1 MNNTKLING
10 KTAER
15 LSDDLLENVS
25 GGLVGAALN
34 TACLGASM
42 GLIACIIA
50 NIAYLSKAQ
59 GAMAAQDSFTCE
71 QYMQK
76 ARNCGM
82 ATAGLLVVRSTLG
95 VACAFYNGMH
105 RE

>member
-34 TACLGASM
+34 IACMGTNLGI
-42 GLIACIIA
+42 IACIIA
-50 NIAYLSKAQ
+50 NIACLSKAQ
-59 GAMAAQDSFTCE
+59 GAMAVQDSFTCE

-76 ARNCGM
+76 AKNCGM
-82 ATAGLLVVRSTLG
+82 ATAGLLVSRSMLG
-95 VACAFYNGMH
+95 VACIFYNVMH
-105 RE
+105 QK